1 MENSVLLFLSLL
13 LVIVCIIMIAKKIR
27 VAYPV
32 LLVVAGLLISFLP
45 GLPKI
50 QLEPDIVFILFLP
63 PILYEAAWSSSFR
76 ELFKWRRIILS
87 FAFIVVFIS
96 AISVA
101 FTAYWFIPGFTLALG
116 FLLGG
121 IVSPPDAV
129 SANAITKFVKIPK
142 RLSTILEGESLL
154 NDASSLIIM
163 QFAIVAVTTGMFD
176 IPSAALQFLWMI
188 VGGVGCGIILAWVF
202 TKLHKLLPTDVNI
215 DVILTLIAPYLMYIL
230 AEEIHGSGILSVV
243 AGGLFVSQK
252 RYEFLSS
259 SSRVHGTNFWESFIF
274 LLNGIIFIL
283 IGLDLPQ
290 IINGLGNTN
299 LVEAI
304 SYGVLITM
312 VVVLVRIIS
321 FYGAVGVTLIMRN
334 FIKVA
339 DPNNPGIKGP
349 FILGWAGMRGVVSLA
364 AALSIPLYL
373 VNGDVFPQRNL
384 ILFIT
389 FIVILLTLTIQGL
402 TLPYLI
408 KKVNLKEI
416 DYPQPKNEV
425 GEYLDKELHKISLEF
440 LNGKSNENR
449 QDGVNYQKIIA
460 FLQDELNDE
469 KEFRFN
475 SNTTKVYRELLETQR
490 IHLIQINKT
499 QPSIDEEVIRI
510 KMMTIDY
517 QEERL
522 KLRS

>member
-1 MENSVLLFLSLL
+1 MGVYQITQTAANRCEYRCNLNS
-13 LVIVCIIMIAKKIR
+13 
-27 VAYPV
+27 Y
-32 LLVVAGLLISFLP
+32 
-45 GLPKI
+45 
-50 QLEPDIVFILFLP
+50 
-63 PILYEAAWSSSFR
+63 
-76 ELFKWRRIILS
+76 
-87 FAFIVVFIS
+87 
-96 AISVA
+96 
-101 FTAYWFIPGFTLALG
+101 
-116 FLLGG
+116 
-121 IVSPPDAV
+121 
-129 SANAITKFVKIPK
+129 
-142 RLSTILEGESLL
+142 
-154 NDASSLIIM
+154 SSL
-163 QFAIVAVTTGMFD
+163 FNVYT
-176 IPSAALQFLWMI
+176 
-188 VGGVGCGIILAWVF
+188 CR
-202 TKLHKLLPTDVNI
+202 
-215 DVILTLIAPYLMYIL
+215 
-230 AEEIHGSGILSVV
+230 EIHGSGILSVV

-389 FIVILLTLTIQGL
+389 FIVILLTLTIQGS
-402 TLPYLI
+402 TLHYLI
-408 KKVNLKEI
+408 KKANLKEI
-416 DYPQPKNEV
+416 DYPQPKEEV

-490 IHLIQINKT
+490 LHLIQINKT
-499 QPSIDEEVIRI
+499 QPSIDEEVIRT

-517 QEERL
+517 QEVRL

>member
-1 MENSVLLFLSLL
+1 MQVCL
-13 LVIVCIIMIAKKIR
+13 LVFYR
-27 VAYPV
+27 AYPRFNW
-32 LLVVAGLLISFLP
+32 S
-45 GLPKI
+45 
-50 QLEPDIVFILFLP
+50 PDIVFILFLP

-87 FAFIVVFIS
+87 FAFIVVFYLRNKCGVYCIL
-96 AISVA
+96 V
-101 FTAYWFIPGFTLALG
+101 YPGFTLALG

-188 VGGVGCGIILAWVF
+188 IGGVGCGIILAWVF

-321 FYGAVGVTLIMRN
+321 FYGA
-334 FIKVA
+334 
-339 DPNNPGIKGP
+339 
-349 FILGWAGMRGVVSLA
+349 W
-364 AALSIPLYL
+364 
-373 VNGDVFPQRNL
+373 
-384 ILFIT
+384 
-389 FIVILLTLTIQGL
+389 
-402 TLPYLI
+402 
-408 KKVNLKEI
+408 
-416 DYPQPKNEV
+416 
-425 GEYLDKELHKISLEF
+425 ELH
-440 LNGKSNENR
+440 
-449 QDGVNYQKIIA
+449 
-460 FLQDELNDE
+460 
-469 KEFRFN
+469 
-475 SNTTKVYRELLETQR
+475 
-490 IHLIQINKT
+490 
-499 QPSIDEEVIRI
+499 
-510 KMMTIDY
+510 
-517 QEERL
+517 
-522 KLRS
+522 

>member
-1 MENSVLLFLSLL
+1 
-13 LVIVCIIMIAKKIR
+13 
-27 VAYPV
+27 
-32 LLVVAGLLISFLP
+32 
-45 GLPKI
+45 
-50 QLEPDIVFILFLP
+50 
-63 PILYEAAWSSSFR
+63 
-76 ELFKWRRIILS
+76 
-87 FAFIVVFIS
+87 
-96 AISVA
+96 
-101 FTAYWFIPGFTLALG
+101 
-116 FLLGG
+116 
-121 IVSPPDAV
+121 
-129 SANAITKFVKIPK
+129 
-142 RLSTILEGESLL
+142 
-154 NDASSLIIM
+154 
-163 QFAIVAVTTGMFD
+163 
-176 IPSAALQFLWMI
+176 
-188 VGGVGCGIILAWVF
+188 
-202 TKLHKLLPTDVNI
+202 
-215 DVILTLIAPYLMYIL
+215 
-230 AEEIHGSGILSVV
+230 
-243 AGGLFVSQK
+243 
-252 RYEFLSS
+252 
-259 SSRVHGTNFWESFIF
+259 
-274 LLNGIIFIL
+274 
-283 IGLDLPQ
+283 
-290 IINGLGNTN
+290 
-299 LVEAI
+299 
-304 SYGVLITM
+304 M

-408 KKVNLKEI
+408 KKANLKEI

>member
-1 MENSVLLFLSLL
+1 
-13 LVIVCIIMIAKKIR
+13 
-27 VAYPV
+27 
-32 LLVVAGLLISFLP
+32 
-45 GLPKI
+45 
-50 QLEPDIVFILFLP
+50 
-63 PILYEAAWSSSFR
+63 
-76 ELFKWRRIILS
+76 
-87 FAFIVVFIS
+87 
-96 AISVA
+96 
-101 FTAYWFIPGFTLALG
+101 
-116 FLLGG
+116 
-121 IVSPPDAV
+121 
-129 SANAITKFVKIPK
+129 
-142 RLSTILEGESLL
+142 
-154 NDASSLIIM
+154 
-163 QFAIVAVTTGMFD
+163 
-176 IPSAALQFLWMI
+176 MI

-408 KKVNLKEI
+408 KKANLKEI